1 MPRKTKYGKVMFSA
15 GEISTYVLCPEAWR
29 LSQVEGV
36 ALLKSQHA
44 KKAEGL
50 HREWQAAY
58 MDSIFLTRSVRYIL
72 YLIIML
78 LLVTLFVYTL
88 R

>member
-15 GEISTYVLCPEAWR
+15 GEVSTYVLCPEAWR
-29 LSQVEGV
+29 LSQVERV
-36 ALLKSQHA
+36 TQLKSQHA
-44 KKAEGL
+44 KKAEGM
-50 HREWQAAY
+50 HKEWQAAY
-58 MDSIFLTRSVRYIL
+58 LDSIFFTRSVRYVL

-78 LLVTLFVYTL
+78 LLVTLFVFTL

>member
-15 GEISTYVLCPEAWR
+15 GEVSTYALCPEAWR
-29 LSQVEGV
+29 LSQVERV
-36 ALLKSQHA
+36 TLLKSDHA
-44 KKAEGL
+44 KKAEVL
-50 HREWQAAY
+50 HKEWQAAY
-58 MDSIFLTRSVRYIL
+58 QDSIFLTRSVRSIL